1 MLANNS
7 SNPLKE
13 IKCGVLCR
21 LLRKPRLAGWESRV
35 TIKRI
40 MSFLLLLSQIVPMLF
55 FGSKGVRNA
64 MNIEIEWRKSFG
76 NVRLRPQTYRHI
88 AMSILVV
95 LELLGNICFL

>member
-1 MLANNS
+1 
-7 SNPLKE
+7 
-13 IKCGVLCR
+13 
-21 LLRKPRLAGWESRV
+21 
-35 TIKRI
+35 
-40 MSFLLLLSQIVPMLF
+40 
-55 FGSKGVRNA
+55 